1 MQTIA
6 QTTVHAKIAGNHR
19 TTTVHW
25 GGELRRRVA
34 AVPNKT
40 ERIEIRTTEHDNAL
54 IAEAAKLRELSVSAF
69 ISQAATAEAS
79 RVVARSRTVLMPA
92 DQFDELLHSL
102 DVADSAPALTKV
114 ARRPRRFVRE

>member
-1 MQTIA
+1 MQDRW
-6 QTTVHAKIAGNHR
+6 KPPYNYR
-19 TTTVHW
+19 TL